1 MSSVRGYCT
10 PPNGQICNAAPSV
23 HFDAAKGQRV
33 LIKYT
38 PDAHSCSD
46 AIFAFHLDGQGAGA
60 PTVGHPG
67 QTISGVPMTIGA
79 TGGHDAS
86 LTAVG
91 KPGGCNTG
99 TLESWGGTLVVDG
112 VA

>member
-1 MSSVRGYCT
+1 
-10 PPNGQICNAAPSV
+10 
-23 HFDAAKGQRV
+23 
-33 LIKYT
+33 
-38 PDAHSCSD
+38 
-46 AIFAFHLDGQGAGA
+46 
-60 PTVGHPG
+60 
-67 QTISGVPMTIGA
+67 MTIGA